1 MSKKL
6 LALLLALV
14 MIVGSFTS
22 VLADTA
28 KTEDK
33 KETVTEEKKDE
44 KSEEKKD
51 EKSEEKTEEK
61 TEEKKEE
68 EPAKDEALARAQ
80 EVLKKAGIITGY
92 SADSEDFKV
101 EKNVKR
107 SEFATM
113 IVKAM
118 GLEASAKA
126 LATIPTGFKDVPTNH
141 WANGYIAVAKQQG
154 FVNGYTDGTFR
165 PDRQISYQDM
175 ATMLTIALGQAEVGT
190 VYPAG
195 YVVKAQQLG
204 LFNDVNVPAYTDMA
218 TRGDVFKML
227 YNMINCKEFGER
239 KIVKAIVLENSR
251 VENMDND
258 EIVVEVIKVVQEAN
272 WVKGNRDKR
281 GDQHKYKL
289 DKDLKLDAEDLLGK
303 VIDLTVNKDDKIVEV
318 KVDDTYKY
326 LEGSISSVDH
336 KKFGLDGTKYTALLD
351 ERYASEDER
360 LYRTYVN
367 NRDYKYEDF
376 AAKYENKTYDFARV
390 TVKNGKVIFIDAYKF
405 YDIAPVAEV
414 KNGGVWYYDDAR
426 SAAVVRANNLTKVIF
441 NTAKGYTVGSVKE
454 VAKDDV
460 VHLFK
465 DWRDNI
471 NRTHAIVKKDARI
484 DTELTK
490 TYINALGET
499 AFGTDGDYWFNDTTP
514 FKPVY
519 SYEGKTFETVDSRRE
534 LEPIVGRKVKML
546 IAIDGSLQLIE
557 SDLQWN
563 DGVNGIRRITSSGDV
578 QYLPS
583 TGDTFWAKEGRNTRY
598 YFDRT
603 DNNKQLD
610 RRFGINDIVYFAG
623 EGDEKDLTIAR
634 MVRILSFNTE
644 TKEDNNKNKYYV
656 PYFTGVKFDF
666 SGEKLAYTENYRFD
680 FVKAAMNSRYI
691 TLEPKTRNQKQYRY
705 FDGFHAYYL
714 DEYNNLRQVGNLD
727 KFIKDNA
734 DNGALEAVV
743 YSEAELKALLENY
756 FHIDTYNFL
765 STSNSIANTVVFK
778 NAYVTAATDVVYAEV
793 VAKDGWT
800 NTVYVRDAQGKE
812 YTVNLKDEFN
822 EGIAHTKYDIKDI
835 VKLHIIKATA
845 DKDVKEGFIEK
856 VVIYKDDSKVFVK
869 DLKYRRS
876 YEINGVEKYFDND
889 TQIFNRLAGDYAQ
902 VYYDEKDGNFVRV
915 IRYFEKGNPESRTY
929 VLGRIYTNVN
939 QFEVITKET
948 TRNKFYKTT
957 PQTKFY
963 SVDADG
969 RMLKDYG
976 FYQQPM
982 VEFHEDF
989 EEGEI
994 KVVVDPKNPDFALE
1008 VIGLKS
1014 KAAVHEGYLNEA
1026 EKAIKDAVD
1035 GEILPSDTADGTE
1048 WKPIADK
1055 INEALK
1061 KAGLDGK
1068 ITRKNTAPKRDKDD
1082 KLVMD
1087 GIWATMETVIEC
1099 GHGVQRTV
1107 KTKFRVQTVQE
1118 DNEKEAQRVL
1128 DLVKGKVLSVTANPV
1143 TAESV
1148 ENEVVAAIKRADATI
1163 TDIETETE
1171 KSTPAKKYVVKATAK
1186 GDDWEVELT
1195 TTAKGAQA
1203 GSAKEVFT
1211 INK

>member
-6 LALLLALV
+6 LALLLAMI

-22 VLADTA
+22 VLAENTTPAD
-28 KTEDK
+28 DK
-33 KETVTEEKKDE
+33 KAEENAEEKTDE
-44 KSEEKKD
+44 KAEEPA
-51 EKSEEKTEEK
+51 KTEEK
-61 TEEKKEE
+61 EEEKKEE
-68 EPAKDEALARAQ
+68 EPVKTEDPALDRAIK
-80 EVLKKAGIITGY
+80 VLKKAGFITGY
-92 SADSEDFKV
+92 SADSDDFKV

-107 SEFATM
+107 SEFASM
-113 IVKAM
+113 IVRAK

-126 LATIPTGFKDVPTNH
+126 LATVPTGFKDVPTNH

-195 YVVKAQQLG
+195 YIVKAQQLG

-251 VENMDND
+251 VENMDID
-258 EIVVEVIKVVQEAN
+258 EVVVEVIKVVQEAN
-272 WVKGNRDKR
+272 WVEGNRTKR

-326 LEGSISSVDH
+326 LEGAISSVDY

-376 AAKYENKTYDFARV
+376 AAKYENETYDFARV

-414 KNGGVWYYDDAR
+414 KDTAVWYYDDAR
-426 SAAVVRANNLTKVIF
+426 SAAIVRANNLTKVIF

-454 VAKDDV
+454 VVKDDV

-490 TYINALGET
+490 TYINALGES

-578 QYLPS
+578 LYLPS
-583 TGDTFWAKEGRNTRY
+583 TGDAFWAKEGRGTRY
-598 YFDRT
+598 YIERNV
-603 DNNKQLD
+603 NNNQLHY
-610 RRFGINDIVYFAG
+610 FNTNDIVYFAG

-634 MVRILSFNTE
+634 MVRILDFNTE
-644 TKEDNNKNKYYV
+644 EKEDNNKNKYYV

-666 SGEKLAYTENYRFD
+666 SGEKLAYTENYRFN

-691 TLEPKTRNQKQYRY
+691 TLEPKTRDQKQYRY

-727 KFIKDNA
+727 KFIADNA

-743 YSEAELKALLENY
+743 YSEAELKALLERY

-793 VAKDGWT
+793 VAKDNWT

-812 YTVNLKDEFN
+812 YTVNLRDEFN
-822 EGIAHTKYDIKDI
+822 EGIAHTEYNIKDI
-835 VKLHIIKATA
+835 VKLHILKATA

-856 VVIYKDDSKVFVK
+856 VVIYKNDAKVFVK

-915 IRYFEKGNPESRTY
+915 IRYYEKGDPESRTY
-929 VLGRIYTNVN
+929 VLGRIYTHVN

-948 TRNKFYKTT
+948 DINKFYKTT

-963 SVDADG
+963 SVDEDG
-969 RMLKDYG
+969 KLVKDYG
-976 FYQQPM
+976 FYQEPM
-982 VEFHEDF
+982 VEFHKDF
-989 EEGEI
+989 ETGEI
-994 KVVVDPKNPDFALE
+994 KVVADPKNPDFALE

-1014 KAAVHEGYLNEA
+1014 KMSFYEDLLDKA
-1026 EKAIKDAVD
+1026 EKAIKADKDIKDKVF
-1035 GEILPSDTADGTE
+1035 PSGTDDKTT
-1048 WKPIADK
+1048 WKPIADAVD
-1055 INEALK
+1055 ALL
-1061 KAGLDGK
+1061 KADEDFNGK
-1068 ITRKNTAPKRDKDD
+1068 VTRKRTAPVRHEDGADKG
-1082 KLVMD
+1082 KLVIEN
-1087 GIWATMETVIEC
+1087 GWATMETTIEYM
-1099 GHGVQRTV
+1099 GVQRVVKTSFRIKTV
-1107 KTKFRVQTVQE
+1107 KE
-1118 DNEKEAQRVL
+1118 
-1128 DLVKGKVLSVTANPV
+1128 
-1143 TAESV
+1143 
-1148 ENEVVAAIKRADATI
+1148 ENEEAAKKIVEELGARPFVEVDLDETPIGDKVETAIKT
-1163 TDIETETE
+1163 
-1171 KSTPAKKYVVKATAK
+1171 KVKAAATAK
-1186 GDDWEVELT
+1186 GITLQDDDITVKYAEKDYTATITVGT
-1195 TTAKGAQA
+1195 GADAYTTAPIPF
-1203 GSAKEVFT
+1203 EVKSKT
-1211 INK
+1211 N

>member
-6 LALLLALV
+6 LALLLAMI

-22 VLADTA
+22 VLAETDA
-28 KTEDK
+28 KA
-33 KETVTEEKKDE
+33 EEPA
-44 KSEEKKD
+44 
-51 EKSEEKTEEK
+51 KTEEK
-61 TEEKKEE
+61 ADEKAEEPAKTEEKEEEKKEE
-68 EPAKDEALARAQ
+68 EPVKTEDPALDKAI
-80 EVLKKAGIITGY
+80 EVLKKAGFITGY
-92 SADSEDFKV
+92 SADSDDFKV

-107 SEFATM
+107 SEFASM
-113 IVKAM
+113 IVRAM

-666 SGEKLAYTENYRFD
+666 SVEKLAYTENYRFD

-915 IRYFEKGNPESRTY
+915 IRYYEYGDPAKAKSYILGEKHEE
-929 VLGRIYTNVN
+929 VN
-939 QFEVITKET
+939 QFEVKVKGSNE
-948 TRNKFYKTT
+948 NSYYKVSPNTHFFGAH
-957 PQTKFY
+957 KN
-963 SVDADG
+963 AD
-969 RMLKDYG
+969 KKIVKDVDYG
-976 FYQQPM
+976 WALDGLKA
-982 VEFHEDF
+982 FHRVYV
-989 EEGEI
+989 EGEI
-994 KVVVDPKNPDFALE
+994 EVLVDPKNPDYALE
-1008 VIGLKS
+1008 VYGLKTTVE
-1014 KAAVHEGYLNEA
+1014 VHEEYLEQA
-1026 EKAIKDAVD
+1026 AKAIKREIAEPFNTEKTGTDRCNELLAKINQVIASEKTST
-1035 GEILPSDTADGTE
+1035 GESLAKYVKVKTGTPKTNKDVME
-1048 WKPIADK
+1048 TLLESAPAADK
-1055 INEALK
+1055 QVDIKFHEYTDKEKNEMEAKDILAK
-1061 KAGLDGK
+1061 V
-1068 ITRKNTAPKRDKDD
+1068 KNK
-1082 KLVMD
+1082 
-1087 GIWATMETVIEC
+1087 
-1099 GHGVQRTV
+1099 
-1107 KTKFRVQTVQE
+1107 
-1118 DNEKEAQRVL
+1118 
-1128 DLVKGKVLSVTANPV
+1128 
-1143 TAESV
+1143 
-1148 ENEVVAAIKRADATI
+1148 
-1163 TDIETETE
+1163 
-1171 KSTPAKKYVVKATAK
+1171 
-1186 GDDWEVELT
+1186 ELT
-1195 TTAKGAQA
+1195 TTTRPADEAAVVKEAIAEIVATDNAKLNGKVTDATDTSSKYVVTATQVGTTDVWTVKLTVKVNGTA
-1203 GSAKEVFT
+1203 GTDDGSATLDFT
-1211 INK
+1211 VNK